1 MTSRILIVAGL
12 VGFLVRAQ
20 NSSGP
25 SDIPAP
31 TAGTVN
37 APDIATYLLGA
48 EDMVKI
54 KVPNDEDLGDDD
66 AFRIDSRG
74 FVNVPRIGRVKA
86 AGLNVEEFE
95 DAVTG
100 KLRAYLQ
107 NPIVTVTVT
116 EFHSQRVSVL
126 GAVGTPGVHLLQG
139 QKTLFEVISEAGGIR
154 TEAGNKIKITRRNE
168 YGPIPLAN
176 AKEDPSG
183 LYTVAEVGLKSVMEA
198 SNPQENILIRPN
210 DVITVPKAEL
220 VYIVGAVRHS
230 GGFVL
235 SERENMSIL
244 QALSMAEGLEHTAAT
259 NRATII
265 RQAAGSANPTEI
277 RLDLKKILNGKDPD
291 VALLPNDILFV
302 PNSTMKAA
310 GITMAQAGLQA
321 ATAAAIYR
329 PF

>member
-1 MTSRILIVAGL
+1 MTLRILLFAGVL
-12 VGFLVRAQ
+12 TFIA
-20 NSSGP
+20 SGQDSPPP
-25 SDIPAP
+25 SEVPP
-31 TAGTVN
+31 TGTVN
-37 APDIATYLLGA
+37 TPEIATYLLGP
-48 EDMVKI
+48 EDIVKI
-54 KVPNDEDLGDDD
+54 KVPNDEDIAEDDT
-66 AFRIDSRG
+66 FRIDSRG

-86 AGLNVEEFE
+86 AGLNIEEFE
-95 DAVTG
+95 ESVTS
-100 KLRAYLQ
+100 KLRAFMQ

-139 QKTLFEVISEAGGIR
+139 EKTLFEVISEAGGVR

-168 YGPIPLAN
+168 YGPIPLPT

-183 LYTVAEVGLKSVMEA
+183 FYTVAEVGLKSVMEA
-198 SNPQENILIRPN
+198 SNPKENILIKPH
-210 DVITVPKAEL
+210 DVITVPKADL

-235 SERENMSIL
+235 SERETISIL

-259 NRATII
+259 NRATIL
-265 RQAAGSANPTEI
+265 RQVPGSNNPTEI
-277 RLDLKKILNGKDPD
+277 KLDLKKILNGKAPD

-302 PNSTMKAA
+302 PNSAVKSA
-310 GITMAQAGLQA
+310 GLTMAQAGLQA
-321 ATAAAIYR
+321 ATAAAVYK